1 MRSKV
6 RPLLAAVLTVGSLA
20 SVGAG
25 AIVTASPALAVCPPG
40 NTCGMPPPPPPPP
53 PVMLSTSG
61 SLPDR
66 NVALTPSPI
75 TPPAIQVGAKES
87 FTVTASSRVS
97 GATVALGGEDK
108 FTCQSPNGVN
118 VTFDYVYTPS
128 FTASPKSVTK
138 QPFICPI
145 GDVLTAGA
153 YQLYAQAE
161 NASGSV
167 IGTTPT
173 QTFQFTPQISLYN
186 VLVPELS
193 SGVDTGLT
201 LVPGDT
207 VTFTASGQ
215 IWAGVILTG
224 TNGPLG
230 WTDYDGCQS
239 KFPLLC
245 APPYS
250 LIGYLDND
258 GGYFYIGSGGGAAQ
272 PPYPTLSPSGVI
284 GTRISDLYPDPPPL
298 NLLNA
303 PAELVLRTND
313 DAPGNGSGAFSVNIQ
328 VNRDN
333 QF

>member
-1 MRSKV
+1 M
-6 RPLLAAVLTVGSLA
+6 
-20 SVGAG
+20 
-25 AIVTASPALAVCPPG
+25 
-40 NTCGMPPPPPPPP
+40 
-53 PVMLSTSG
+53 
-61 SLPDR
+61 
-66 NVALTPSPI
+66 
-75 TPPAIQVGAKES
+75 
-87 FTVTASSRVS
+87 
-97 GATVALGGEDK
+97 
-108 FTCQSPNGVN
+108 
-118 VTFDYVYTPS
+118 
-128 FTASPKSVTK
+128 
-138 QPFICPI
+138 
-145 GDVLTAGA
+145 
-153 YQLYAQAE
+153 
-161 NASGSV
+161 
-167 IGTTPT
+167 
-173 QTFQFTPQISLYN
+173 FTPEIKLYN
-186 VLVPELS
+186 VLAPELS

-272 PPYPTLSPSGVI
+272 PPYPTLSPAGVI

-328 VNRDN
+328 VDRDN